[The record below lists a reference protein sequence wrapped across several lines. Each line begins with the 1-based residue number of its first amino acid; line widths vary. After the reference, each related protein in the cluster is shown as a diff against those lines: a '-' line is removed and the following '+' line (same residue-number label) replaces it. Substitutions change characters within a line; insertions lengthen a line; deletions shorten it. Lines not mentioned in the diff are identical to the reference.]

1 MAKKDG
7 ELFDRLR
14 DVGLR
19 KQVAKT
25 LSEISEGAGKKAHQ
39 TARSAATELRSLA
52 DEIERRLPTE
62 APAAPAA
69 PVKPAAPAKRT
80 AAPRCSLCAHNRG
93 PRSCACSRRG
103 SVAS

>member
-80 AAPRCSLCAHNRG
+80 AAPRRAAAKPAAR
-93 PRSCACSRRG
+93 A
-103 SVAS
+103 A